1 MSDKVRRFIG
11 ERRDTQ
17 PSHLYYINEEEYG
30 MGIFEV
36 LTILFVILKLT
47 GVIAWSWWVV
57 FLPIIISATIYVIVV
72 SIILVN
78 LVLETREQK
87 NREASI

>member
-11 ERRDTQ
+11 ERRATQ
-17 PSHLYYINEEEYG
+17 PSHLYYINEEGYG

-57 FLPIIISATIYVIVV
+57 FLPIIISATIYVIVL
-72 SIILVN
+72 SIMLVN
-78 LVLETREQK
+78 LALEIRELSK
-87 NREASI
+87 RK